1 MNNYNY
7 IISATRHQ
15 NFKLNKLIS
24 QTILEFLFSS
34 VSTTSLPIEGLAW
47 PSITVCNQGRG
58 LGAVERVYK
67 VQLERYIKEKGISI
81 KDLNDEQINEEENM
95 FLEER

>member
-1 MNNYNY
+1 MAWGRFPV
-7 IISATRHQ
+7 IT
-15 NFKLNKLIS
+15 
-24 QTILEFLFSS
+24 S

-47 PSITVCNQGRG
+47 PSITVCNQGGG

-81 KDLNDEQINEEENM
+81 EDLNDEQINKEENK
-95 FLEER
+95 FLVAVQQKLFLL